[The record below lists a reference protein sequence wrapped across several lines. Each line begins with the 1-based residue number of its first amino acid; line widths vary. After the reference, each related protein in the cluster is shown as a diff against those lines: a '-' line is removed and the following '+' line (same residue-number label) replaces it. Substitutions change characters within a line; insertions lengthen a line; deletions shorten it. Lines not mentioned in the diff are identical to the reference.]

1 MSGRGGEA
9 GFTLVELLVA
19 MTISMIVLGAT
30 LDAFAGFDRNS
41 RAVNVKSDSQAYARQ
56 SMGQLVRELRNAVS
70 SGTPV
75 APLEKATPYDLIFQ
89 TVDHDLAT
97 AGGENTQKLK
107 RVRYCLDSS
116 NPSRERLLKQTQRWI
131 TAVAPVAPSGPGC
144 PDAAW
149 NAWGSPV
156 AVADRLVNTYQGQS
170 RPECPDPN
178 ITPCPVPV
186 FVYSPAASTAVT
198 DVAGVQT
205 TLFVNLEPDSPKPDR
220 WRSLAKLTSAVRLRN
235 ANRAPRAAFTVAQ
248 QNGHV
253 LLNASQSQD
262 PEGGALSYQWSVNGT
277 AVAGGTN
284 VRLDYPGLA
293 SLSTHTFTLKV
304 TDSGGVSHQLSQS
317 ETIQ

>member
-1 MSGRGGEA
+1 MSGRGGES
-9 GFTLVELLVA
+9 GFTLIELLVA
-19 MTISMIVLGAT
+19 MTISMVVLGAT

-97 AGGENTQKLK
+97 AGGANTQKLK

-116 NPSRERLLKQTQRWI
+116 NPSRERLLKQTQRWT
-131 TAVAPVAPSGPGC
+131 TAIAPLAPSSASC
-144 PDAAW
+144 PSSAW
-149 NAWGSPV
+149 NAWGGPV
-156 AVADRLVNTYQGQS
+156 AVADRLVNNG
-170 RPECPDPN
+170 R
-178 ITPCPVPV
+178 PV
-186 FVYSPAASTAVT
+186 FVFGYGPTGSTAIT
-198 DVAGVQT
+198 DIAGIQT
-205 TLFVNLEPDSPKPDR
+205 NLFVNPEPASS
-220 WRSLAKLTSAVRLRN
+220 RSGAELTSAVRLRN

-284 VRLDYPGLA
+284 VRLDYPAYPALA
-293 SLSTHTFTLKV
+293 SGSIQTFTLKV
-304 TDSGGVSHQLSQS
+304 TDSGGGSNQLSQPV
-317 ETIQ
+317 TIQ

>member
-1 MSGRGGEA
+1 MNGHGGEA

-19 MTISMIVLGAT
+19 MSISMVVLGAT

-97 AGGENTQKLK
+97 AGGANTQKLK

-116 NPSRERLLKQTQRWI
+116 NPSRERLLKQTQRWT
-131 TAVAPVAPSGPGC
+131 TAIAPLAPASASC
-144 PDAAW
+144 PSSAW
-149 NAWGSPV
+149 NAWGGPV
-156 AVADRLVNTYQGQS
+156 AVADRLVNNG
-170 RPECPDPN
+170 R
-178 ITPCPVPV
+178 PV
-186 FVYSPAASTAVT
+186 FVFGYGPTGSTAIT
-198 DVAGVQT
+198 DIAGIQT
-205 TLFVNLEPDSPKPDR
+205 NLFVNPEPASS
-220 WRSLAKLTSAVRLRN
+220 RSGAELTSAVRLRN

-262 PEGGALSYQWSVNGT
+262 PDGQELTYQWSLI
-277 AVAGGTN
+277 GGTCAGSTTN
-284 VRLDYPGLA
+284 IRWDCPGLT
-293 SLSTHTFTLKV
+293 SGSTYTFTLKV
-304 TDSGGVSHQLSQS
+304 TDSGGGSNQLSQPV
-317 ETIQ
+317 TIQ